1 MWFAAAGLRVILA
14 GLIVSVGVT
23 QLAWPVRGAARIE
36 GGIES
41 LTVEARDASLAEV
54 LSALSARFKLQVR
67 APELSDQRVDGS
79 FHGPLRWV
87 LARLLAGRNYIAKY
101 SDDAVEIVVLG
112 PAGTAA
118 KAAAPAGS
126 SAKAA
131 AMDQPPPPSHP
142 KTARRRSRNNAA
154 VAAATARAAR
164 K

>member
-1 MWFAAAGLRVILA
+1 MGFAAAGFRVILA

-23 QLAWPVRGAARIE
+23 QLARPVRGAARIE
-36 GGIES
+36 GGSES
-41 LTVEARDASLAEV
+41 LTVEARDASLAEM

-87 LARLLAGRNYIAKY
+87 LARLLAGRNYIARY

-112 PAGTAA
+112 PAGSAA

-126 SAKAA
+126 AAKAA
-131 AMDQPPPPSHP
+131 ALDQPPPNIQP
-142 KTARRRSRNNAA
+142 KFPKHRTRNAA
-154 VAAATARAAR
+154 VAAAAAR
-164 K
+164 GARK

>member
-1 MWFAAAGLRVILA
+1 MWFAAEGFRVILA

-23 QLAWPVRGAARIE
+23 QVALPVRGAARIE

-41 LTVEARDASLAEV
+41 LTVEAHNASLAEV
-54 LSALSARFKLQVR
+54 LSALSARFKVQVR
-67 APELSDQRVDGS
+67 TPPELSDQRVDGS

-87 LARLLAGRNYIAKY
+87 LARLLAGHNYIAKY

-112 PAGTAA
+112 PAGSSA

-131 AMDQPPPPSHP
+131 TMDQPPPPIHP
-142 KTARRRSRNNAA
+142 KTARGRTRNAA
-154 VAAATARAAR
+154 VAAAAAR
-164 K
+164 GARK

>member
-1 MWFAAAGLRVILA
+1 MWFAAAGLRVIRA

-23 QLAWPVRGAARIE
+23 LLAPPVRGAARIE

-54 LSALSARFKLQVR
+54 LSALSARFKVQVR

-112 PAGTAA
+112 PAGPSA
-118 KAAAPAGS
+118 KAAAPTGS

-131 AMDQPPPPSHP
+131 AMAQPPPPIQP
-142 KTARRRSRNNAA
+142 KFPKGRTRNPA
-154 VAAATARAAR
+154 VAAAAARAR